1 MRLHAREWGTGHRV
15 AVLLHGTM
23 ADSAA
28 WWQVGPALAGRG
40 YRVIAVDLPGHGRSP
55 SCPAATVEM
64 AVTSLLESV
73 PGEPELAIGHSRG
86 GSVLAAAASQLRPR
100 RAVYVETPFVVAG
113 HVDREA
119 LTAALAAAQRERT
132 LEYLR
137 RERSWW
143 TEDDRVAEAGAA
155 RLFDVATA
163 VSMSVSAAGR
173 DLTPAATVLPSMV
186 LVADPSAYVPEAEAG
201 RLAARGFEVRR
212 VPGAGHSVW
221 YGFFDQFMAALDG
234 WI

>member
-1 MRLHAREWGTGHRV
+1 MKLHTREWGAGHRV

-23 ADSAA
+23 ADSRT

-40 YRVIAVDLPGHGRSP
+40 YRVVAVDLPGHGRSP
-55 SCPAATVEM
+55 RCPASTVEM
-64 AVTSLLESV
+64 VTAALLESV
-73 PGEPELAIGHSRG
+73 PEEPELAIGHSRG
-86 GSVLAAAASQLRPR
+86 GSVLAAAAMQLRPE
-100 RAVYVETPFVVAG
+100 RAVYVETPFAVSNYT
-113 HVDREA
+113 DPDA
-119 LTAALAAAQRERT
+119 LTASLTASQQQRT

-143 TEDDRVAEAGAA
+143 SEEDRVVEADAA

-163 VSMSVSAAGR
+163 VSHSMSASGR
-173 DLTPAATVLPSMV
+173 DLTPTATVVSSMA
-186 LVADPSAYVPEAEAG
+186 LIADPSPFVSEAEVR
-201 RLAARGFEVRR
+201 RLSTAGFEVRK
-212 VPGAGHSVW
+212 VLGAGHSVW

>member
-23 ADSAA
+23 ADSRA

-40 YRVIAVDLPGHGRSP
+40 YRVIAVDLPGHGQSP
-55 SCPAATVEM
+55 SCSTATVEM

-86 GSVLAAAASQLRPR
+86 GSVLAAAAMQLRPR

-113 HVDREA
+113 HSDPEA
-119 LTAALAAAQRERT
+119 LTAALTAAQQERT

-155 RLFDVATA
+155 RL
-163 VSMSVSAAGR
+163 
-173 DLTPAATVLPSMV
+173 LTWP
-186 LVADPSAYVPEAEAG
+186 
-201 RLAARGFEVRR
+201 RR
-212 VPGAGHSVW
+212 
-221 YGFFDQFMAALDG
+221 
-234 WI
+234 